1 MTDHPSKTYTFPS
14 LLRSSE
20 GATIEQISP
29 ESIWM
34 PNRRVRKTDTS
45 LIRRWAKN
53 IEKFGILLPFLID
66 EANQLLHGEP
76 ALSAAITLKLPK
88 VPVVRVSH
96 LDDDDKRLLRIAL
109 DRLGELPEWDEA
121 ALAEEFADLIRL
133 DADVTASGF
142 DMPEV
147 DILILDHLPRPLA
160 EALDEVPA
168 ATSGAPVSRLGDVW
182 CVGRHLVGCGDARDG
197 EFVGR
202 LMGSKKAQAVFA
214 DPPYGIP
221 IAGFVSGSSGPQ
233 HGDFAMGVGE
243 MSNAEFQQFLATF
256 LSLASSHLSDGAV
269 IFTFMDWRHIDVL
282 VGAGKSLDLDL
293 LNICVWTKPNGGMGS
308 LYRSQHELVAVFKAG
323 KCPATNNIQLGK
335 FGRNRSNVWAY
346 PSANTF
352 DTEMRKALEEH
363 PTPKPV
369 ELVADAIRDVSDVG
383 DIVFDPFLGG
393 GTTLVAAHNTRR
405 TCIGVE
411 LDPRYVDVSL
421 RRWIKLTGKQ
431 PTHSHTGLSFD
442 ETAAKRSA
450 GPLSLIGAEEGD
462 QS

>member
-1 MTDHPSKTYTFPS
+1 MSDHPRISKNFLTFR
-14 LLRSSE
+14 RSAQDAHVE
-20 GATIEQISP
+20 YVNP
-29 ESIWM
+29 ESLWIS
-34 PNRRVRKTDTS
+34 NRRIRKSDRGLVQKWTRN
-45 LIRRWAKN
+45 L
-53 IEKFGILLPFLID
+53 EKFGVLLPFLVD
-66 EANQLLHGEP
+66 ETNQLLHAEP
-76 ALSAAITLKLPK
+76 ALSAAIVLKIPQ
-88 VPVVRVSH
+88 VPVVRVCH
-96 LDDDDKRLLRIAL
+96 LDDEDKRLLRIAL

-147 DILILDHLPRPLA
+147 DLLILDHLPRPLA
-160 EALDEVPA
+160 DALDDVPKV
-168 ATSGAPVSRLGDVW
+168 TSGAPVSHLGDVW
-182 CVGRHLVGCGDARDG
+182 RVGRHLIGCGDARDG
-197 EFVGR
+197 EFVES
-202 LMGSKKAQAVFA
+202 LMGGRKAQAVFT

-233 HGDFAMGVGE
+233 HADFAMGVGE
-243 MSNAEFQQFLATF
+243 MSDVEFHQFLADF
-256 LSLASSHLSDGAV
+256 MSVASSHLSDGAV
-269 IFTFMDWRHIDVL
+269 IFTFMDWRHIDIL

-293 LNICVWTKPNGGMGS
+293 LNICVWSKPNAGMGS
-308 LYRSQHELVAVFKAG
+308 MYRSQHEFVAVFKVG
-323 KCPATNNIQLGK
+323 KGPAKNNIQLGK
-335 FGRNRSNVWAY
+335 FGRNRSNVWEY
-346 PSANTF
+346 SSANTF
-352 DTEMRKALEEH
+352 DAEMREALEDH

-369 ELVADAIRDVSDVG
+369 ALVADAIRDVSDVG
-383 DIVFDPFLGG
+383 DIVLDPFLGG

-405 TCIGVE
+405 TCFGVE